1 MTIILRSLDGAA
13 NVVVSCRGRLA
24 SAGDDGTIKLWGS
37 TSWACEVTVHN
48 LHIPVTVALLS
59 RFLTNAQATEVLAGL
74 ADGSIDVVVGTHR
87 LLGQDAKDAL
97 GAVTRRRR
105 ADTRHVILSPRRRE
119 AFERH

>member
-48 LHIPVTVALLS
+48 LHIPVTVALPHTPS
-59 RFLTNAQATEVLAGL
+59 RATVPE
-74 ADGSIDVVVGTHR
+74 
-87 LLGQDAKDAL
+87 
-97 GAVTRRRR
+97 RR
-105 ADTRHVILSPRRRE
+105 AEAEVRSLSFRYT
-119 AFERH
+119 